1 MEALQGVKL
10 TCTNCPCGLIIQRLS
25 CFKVVRSRID
35 SDNKIIKNKML
46 IRVALWTLNS
56 YEYFYIAFSKLV
68 KNMMLIDSYHIDQF
82 LLGDN
87 SDTVP
92 PDSIPNSE
100 VKRISG
106 DGSVGLPHVRVAHR
120 QAPITKKGLP

>member
-1 MEALQGVKL
+1 M
-10 TCTNCPCGLIIQRLS
+10 T
-25 CFKVVRSRID
+25 
-35 SDNKIIKNKML
+35 
-46 IRVALWTLNS
+46 
-56 YEYFYIAFSKLV
+56 SK
-68 KNMMLIDSYHIDQF
+68 QF